1 MSNIDPA
8 AHLLS
13 LCGALQSGE
22 RFLLV
27 VDASTQA
34 LAERFLTAAR
44 VLGAHAETAVIPVAD
59 RHGAEPPPFLAPMM
73 QQADLVA
80 GLTFKSL
87 AHTRT
92 RLAFTEAGGRYL
104 SLPGYSESLL
114 RDPAITADFHAQ
126 FERTRRITEAF
137 TAGSRVRVATA
148 AGTDIQLDIAGRV
161 GNCCPG
167 FVSSDYRLGSPP
179 DIESNVSPVEDASEG
194 IVVVDGSVA
203 CEEIGLL
210 RAPITLHV
218 AGGRIRRF
226 ESEIPEYVETCERLF
241 ARVDSPL
248 AYVLAEC
255 GVGLNPAAT
264 LTGNMLTD
272 EGVLGC
278 VHFGFG
284 SNATVGGLNDV
295 PFHIDFVFRQA
306 SLWIDG
312 QPILLYGEPVIG

>member
-1 MSNIDPA
+1 MD
-8 AHLLS
+8 
-13 LCGALQSGE
+13 
-22 RFLLV
+22 
-27 VDASTQA
+27 
-34 LAERFLTAAR
+34 
-44 VLGAHAETAVIPVAD
+44 
-59 RHGAEPPPFLAPMM
+59 
-73 QQADLVA
+73 QADLVA

-92 RLAFTEAGGRYL
+92 RLSFTDGGGRYL
-104 SLPGYSESLL
+104 SLPGYTETLL
-114 RDPAITADFHAQ
+114 NDPAVTADFHSQ
-126 FERTRRITEAF
+126 FSITKSIAEAF
-137 TAGSRVRVATA
+137 SKGSRVRVATA

-167 FVSSDYRLGSPP
+167 FVSADYRLGSPP

-210 RAPITLHV
+210 HAPITLHV

-226 ESEIPEYVETCERLF
+226 ESNILEYVETCERLF
-241 ARVDSPL
+241 ARVGSPL

-272 EGVLGC
+272 VGVLGC

-312 QPILLYGEPVIG
+312 QAILLDGEPVIG

>member
-1 MSNIDPA
+1 MTSIDPA

-13 LCGALQSGE
+13 HCGDLKPGE
-22 RFLLV
+22 HCLFV
-27 VDASTQA
+27 VDDSTLA
-34 LAERFLTAAR
+34 LAERFLACAR
-44 VLGAHAETAVIPVAD
+44 ALGATAEQVLIPRAD
-59 RHGAEPPPFLAPMM
+59 RHGAEPPAFLAPLMR
-73 QQADLVA
+73 QADLVA

-87 AHTRT
+87 AHTRA

-104 SLPGYSESLL
+104 SLPGYSDTLL
-114 RDPAITADFHAQ
+114 NDPAVMADFRAQ

-137 TAGSRVRVATA
+137 TAGSQVHVRTQ
-148 AGTDIQLDIAGRV
+148 AGTDIRLDIRGRV

-167 FVSSDYRLGSPP
+167 FVSAEYRLGSPP
-179 DIESNVSPVEDASEG
+179 DIESNVSPVEEASEG

-210 RAPITLHV
+210 HTPITLRV
-218 AGGRIRRF
+218 EGGRIRAF
-226 ESEIPEYVETCERLF
+226 DSADAAYVAACERLF
-241 ARVDSPL
+241 ERVNDPL

-255 GVGLNPAAT
+255 GVGLNPAAV

-284 SNATVGGLNDV
+284 SNATVGGRNDV
-295 PFHIDFVFRQA
+295 PFHIDFVFRRA
-306 SLWIDG
+306 SLWIDDE
-312 QPILLYGEPVIG
+312 PVLRDGEPVIG